1 MKISKK
7 ILSVALLVASTSMF
21 AGTLTN
27 LNNSTAEAKKQIA
40 LLQSRISQNE
50 QMAIGV
56 QNQLRDLYPQLNMA
70 ISKVKPLMEQ
80 IAKDKAYYEALYQ
93 RVKATMPA
101 PVAGTTNTSVNP
113 VEQNPELIKLRAM
126 INNEVLALNSLNAQ
140 IAALQSK
147 IKALS

>member
-27 LNNSTAEAKKQIA
+27 LNNSTADAKKQIA
-40 LLQSRISQNE
+40 MLQSRISQNE
-50 QMAIGV
+50 QMAIGIK
-56 QNQLRDLYPQLNMA
+56 NQLRDLYPQLNIA
-70 ISKVKPLMEQ
+70 VSKVKPLMEQ
-80 IAKDKAYYEALYQ
+80 IAKDRAYAEALYQ
-93 RVKATMPA
+93 RIKATMPV

-113 VEQNPELIKLRAM
+113 VEQNPELIKVREM
-126 INNEVLALNSLNAQ
+126 IKNEVMALNSLNNQ

-147 IKALS
+147 IKDLS